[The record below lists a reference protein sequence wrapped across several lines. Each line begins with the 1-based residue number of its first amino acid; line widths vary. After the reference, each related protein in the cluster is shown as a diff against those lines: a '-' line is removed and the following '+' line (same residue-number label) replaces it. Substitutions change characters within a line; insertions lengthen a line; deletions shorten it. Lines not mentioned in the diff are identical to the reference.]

1 MSVPISFCNV
11 SDLDDVV
18 DEGVKLI
25 GLKVHLIRSIYSKL
39 GDAPCKGVRS
49 CVVVC

>member
-25 GLKVHLIRSIYSKL
+25 GLKVRLIRSIYSKL
-39 GDAPCKGVRS
+39 GDAPCYGVRS
-49 CVVVC
+49 YVVIC